1 LCDAQFD
8 FNDFKEEQYLI
19 MPELFLTVFFISI
32 LLIFLGTGIWVAL
45 SMVGV
50 SAIGMLLFTTR
61 PVGDA
66 MATTIWGTSS
76 SWTLT
81 ALPLFVW
88 MGEILFRTK
97 LSENL
102 FKGLSPWMS
111 RLPGGLI
118 HVNVV
123 GCALFAAI
131 SGSSAATVATVGKMS
146 IPELRKR
153 NYPEKLLLGSLAG
166 SGTLG
171 LLIPPSIILIIY
183 GVTVQESIAKLF
195 IAGII
200 PGIMLAIFFMFYVI
214 CWSILN
220 KDIMPKTET
229 KFSFYEKIK
238 GSSQLIPVII
248 LIISVIGSI
257 YAGIATATEA
267 ASLGVIGALILS
279 FFQKS
284 LNKETFKLSL
294 LGATKTSCMIAF
306 ILAGSSFLSLAMGF
320 TGLPRNLAIWIQEM
334 NLSPYVL
341 ILVLTV
347 FYIILGMFLDGIS
360 AVVLTMAIIEPMIRQ
375 AGFDMIWFGVF
386 LVIVVEMAQITPPVG
401 FNLFVLQGMAN
412 KDMGFIAKSAFPLFL
427 LMILAVVVIIIF
439 PNIAL
444 WLPEQMIQPLK

>member
-1 LCDAQFD
+1 MT
-8 FNDFKEEQYLI
+8 EI
-19 MPELFLTVFFISI
+19 FLTIFFISV
-32 LLIFLGTGIWVAL
+32 LLFFLGSGIWVAL
-45 SMVGV
+45 SMIGV
-50 SAIGMLLFTTR
+50 SAIGMMLFTSR

-88 MGEILFRTK
+88 MGEILFRTR

-102 FKGLSPWMS
+102 FKGLSPWMQK
-111 RLPGGLI
+111 LPGGLI

-153 NYPEKLLLGSLAG
+153 KYPEKILLGSLAG

-183 GVTVQESIAKLF
+183 GVAVQESIAKLF

-200 PGIMLAIFFMFYVI
+200 PGIMIALIFMSYVI
-214 CWSILN
+214 IWSLLN
-220 KDIMPKTET
+220 KKDMPKILEN
-229 KFSFYEKIK
+229 FSFLEKIK
-238 GSSQLIPVII
+238 RSKQLLPVIL
-248 LIISVIGSI
+248 LIFAVIGSI
-257 YAGIATATEA
+257 YTGIATATEA
-267 ASLGVIGALILS
+267 ASLGVVGALILS
-279 FFQKS
+279 YFQKS
-284 LNKETFKLSL
+284 LTIKTFKSSL

-306 ILAGSSFLSLAMGF
+306 ILAGSTFLSLAMGF
-320 TGLPRNLAIWIQEM
+320 TGLPRNLAVWIQNM
-334 NLSPYVL
+334 DLSPYVL
-341 ILVLTV
+341 IFVLMI

-375 AGFDMIWFGVF
+375 AGFDMIWFGIF

-412 KDMGFIAKSAFPLFL
+412 KDMGYIAKSAFPLFL
-427 LMILAVVVIIIF
+427 LMVLAVILVVIF
-439 PNIAL
+439 PEIAL
-444 WLPEQMIQPLK
+444 WMPEQMVKNIN

>member
-1 LCDAQFD
+1 
-8 FNDFKEEQYLI
+8 
-19 MPELFLTVFFISI
+19 MPELFLTIFFISI
-32 LLIFLGTGIWVAL
+32 LLFFLGSGVWVAI
-45 SMVGV
+45 SMIGV
-50 SAIGMLLFTTR
+50 SSIGMLIFTSR

-66 MATTIWGTSS
+66 MATTMWGTSS

-102 FKGLSPWMS
+102 FTGLAPWLS

-200 PGIMLAIFFMFYVI
+200 PGIMIAAIFMIYVI
-214 CWSILN
+214 TWSIIN
-220 KDIMPKTET
+220 KKEMPTSNES
-229 KFSFYEKIK
+229 FSFSEKIK
-238 GSSQLIPVII
+238 GSSQLLPVIM
-248 LIISVIGSI
+248 LIIAVIGSI
-257 YAGIATATEA
+257 YAGVATATEA
-267 ASLGVIGALILS
+267 ASLGVVGALILS
-279 FFQKS
+279 FFQKT
-284 LNKETFKLSL
+284 LTKETFKTSL

-341 ILVLTV
+341 IFVLTI

-375 AGFDMIWFGVF
+375 AGFDMIWFGIF
-386 LVIVVEMAQITPPVG
+386 LVVVVEMAQITPPVG
-401 FNLFVLQGMAN
+401 FNLFVLQGMAG
-412 KDMGFIAKSAFPLFL
+412 KDMGYIARSAFPLFL
-427 LMILAVVVIIIF
+427 LMILAVIFIIIF
-439 PNIAL
+439 PEIAL
-444 WLPEQMIQPLK
+444 WLPEQMIQKIN

>member
-1 LCDAQFD
+1 
-8 FNDFKEEQYLI
+8 
-19 MPELFLTVFFISI
+19 MPELFLTIFLISI
-32 LLIFLGTGIWVAL
+32 LLLFLGSGVWVAI
-45 SMVGV
+45 SMIGV
-50 SAIGMLLFTTR
+50 SSIGMFIFTSR

-102 FKGLSPWMS
+102 FKGLAPWMS

-118 HVNVV
+118 HVNIV

-200 PGIMLAIFFMFYVI
+200 PGIMIAIIFMLYVI
-214 CWSILN
+214 IWSIIN
-220 KDIMPKTET
+220 KRDMPTSNES
-229 KFSFYEKIK
+229 FSFFEKIK
-238 GSSQLIPVII
+238 GSKQLLPII
-248 LIISVIGSI
+248 LLITSVIGSI

-267 ASLGVIGALILS
+267 ASLGVVGALILS

-334 NLSPYVL
+334 NLSPYTL
-341 ILVLTV
+341 IFVLTI

-375 AGFDMIWFGVF
+375 AGFDMIWFGIF
-386 LVIVVEMAQITPPVG
+386 LVVVVEMAQITPPVG

-412 KDMGFIAKSAFPLFL
+412 KDMGFIARSAFPLFL
-427 LMILAVVVIIIF
+427 LMILAVIIIIIF
-439 PNIAL
+439 PEIAL
-444 WLPEQMIQPLK
+444 WLPDQMVQKMS

>member
-1 LCDAQFD
+1 MA
-8 FNDFKEEQYLI
+8 EI
-19 MPELFLTVFFISI
+19 FLTIFFISV
-32 LLIFLGTGIWVAL
+32 LLFFLGSGIWVAL
-45 SMVGV
+45 SMIGV
-50 SAIGMLLFTTR
+50 SAIGMMLFTSR

-102 FKGLSPWMS
+102 FKGLSPWMQK
-111 RLPGGLI
+111 LPGGLI

-153 NYPEKLLLGSLAG
+153 KYPETILLGSLAG

-183 GVTVQESIAKLF
+183 GVAVQESIAKLF

-200 PGIMLAIFFMFYVI
+200 PGIMIALIFMSYVI
-214 CWSILN
+214 IWSLIN
-220 KDIMPKTET
+220 KKEMPKILEEY
-229 KFSFYEKIK
+229 SFLEKVK
-238 GSSQLIPVII
+238 RSKQLLPVIL
-248 LIISVIGSI
+248 LIVAVIGSI
-257 YAGIATATEA
+257 YTGVATATEA
-267 ASLGVIGALILS
+267 ASLGVVGALVLS
-279 FFQKS
+279 YFQKS
-284 LNKETFKLSL
+284 LNLDTFKSSL

-306 ILAGSSFLSLAMGF
+306 ILAGSTFLSLAMGF
-320 TGLPRNLAIWIQEM
+320 TGLPRNLAIWIQNM
-334 NLSPYVL
+334 DLSPYVL
-341 ILVLTV
+341 IFVLMI

-375 AGFDMIWFGVF
+375 AGFDMIWFGIF

-412 KDMGFIAKSAFPLFL
+412 KDMGYIARSAFPLFL
-427 LMILAVVVIIIF
+427 LMVLAVILVVIF
-439 PNIAL
+439 PEIAL
-444 WLPEQMIQPLK
+444 WMPEQMVKNIN

>member
-1 LCDAQFD
+1 
-8 FNDFKEEQYLI
+8 
-19 MPELFLTVFFISI
+19 MPELFLTIFFISI
-32 LLIFLGTGIWVAL
+32 LLLFLGSGVWVAI
-45 SMVGV
+45 SMIGV
-50 SAIGMLLFTTR
+50 SSIGMFIFTSR

-102 FKGLSPWMS
+102 FKGLAPWMS

-200 PGIMLAIFFMFYVI
+200 PGIMIAIIFMLYVI
-214 CWSILN
+214 IWSIIN
-220 KDIMPKTET
+220 KKEMPTFNES
-229 KFSFYEKIK
+229 FSFMEKIK
-238 GSSQLIPVII
+238 GSSQLFPVII
-248 LIISVIGSI
+248 LITSVIGSI
-257 YAGIATATEA
+257 YTGIATATEA
-267 ASLGVIGALILS
+267 ASLGVVGALILS
-279 FFQKS
+279 FFQKT
-284 LNKETFKLSL
+284 LTKETFKLSL

-341 ILVLTV
+341 IFVLTI

-375 AGFDMIWFGVF
+375 AGFDMIWFGIF
-386 LVIVVEMAQITPPVG
+386 LVVVVEMAQITPPVG
-401 FNLFVLQGMAN
+401 FNLFVLQGMAG
-412 KDMGFIAKSAFPLFL
+412 KDIGFIAKSAFPLFL
-427 LMILAVVVIIIF
+427 LLILSVIFIVVF
-439 PNIAL
+439 PEIAL
-444 WLPEQMIQPLK
+444 WLPQQMIQNIN

>member
-1 LCDAQFD
+1 MT
-8 FNDFKEEQYLI
+8 EV
-19 MPELFLTVFFISI
+19 FLTVFFISI
-32 LLIFLGTGIWVAL
+32 LLFFLGTGIWIAI
-45 SMVGV
+45 SMIGV
-50 SAIGMLLFTTR
+50 SALGMTLFTSR

-102 FKGLSPWMS
+102 FEGLSPWLQK
-111 RLPGGLI
+111 LPGGLI

-153 NYPEKLLLGSLAG
+153 NYPEKIILGSLAG

-200 PGIMLAIFFMFYVI
+200 PGIMIAIIFMLYVI
-214 CWSILN
+214 IWSLIN
-220 KDIMPKTET
+220 KKIMPKSFEN
-229 KFSFYEKIK
+229 FSFFEKIK
-238 GSSQLIPVII
+238 RSKQLLPVILLI
-248 LIISVIGSI
+248 LAVIGSI

-267 ASLGVIGALILS
+267 AALGVLGALILS
-279 FFQKS
+279 YFQKS
-284 LNKETFKLSL
+284 LNLETFKKSL

-320 TGLPRNLAIWIQEM
+320 TGLPRNLAIWIQSM
-334 NLSPYVL
+334 DLSPYILIMVL
-341 ILVLTV
+341 MI

-375 AGFDMIWFGVF
+375 AGFDMIWFGIF
-386 LVIVVEMAQITPPVG
+386 LVVVVEMAQITPPVG

-412 KDMGFIAKSAFPLFL
+412 KDMGYIARSAFPLFL
-427 LMILAVVVIIIF
+427 LMILAIFIIIIF
-439 PNIAL
+439 PEIAL
-444 WLPEQMIQPLK
+444 WLPRQMIQNLN

>member
-1 LCDAQFD
+1 MT
-8 FNDFKEEQYLI
+8 EI
-19 MPELFLTVFFISI
+19 FLTIFFISV
-32 LLIFLGTGIWVAL
+32 LLFFLGSGIWVAL
-45 SMVGV
+45 SMIGV
-50 SAIGMLLFTTR
+50 SAIGMMLFTSR

-102 FKGLSPWMS
+102 FKGLSPWMQ

-153 NYPEKLLLGSLAG
+153 NYPEKILLGSLAG

-183 GVTVQESIAKLF
+183 GVAVQESIAKLF

-200 PGIMLAIFFMFYVI
+200 PGIMIALIFMSYVI
-214 CWSILN
+214 IWSLLN
-220 KDIMPKTET
+220 KKDMPKILENY
-229 KFSFYEKIK
+229 SFLEKIK
-238 GSSQLIPVII
+238 RSKQLLPVVL
-248 LIISVIGSI
+248 LIFAVIGSI
-257 YAGIATATEA
+257 YTGIATATEA
-267 ASLGVIGALILS
+267 ASLGVVGALALS
-279 FFQKS
+279 YFQKT
-284 LNKETFKLSL
+284 LTLETFKSSL

-306 ILAGSSFLSLAMGF
+306 ILAGSTFLSLAMGF
-320 TGLPRNLAIWIQEM
+320 TGLPRNLAVWIQNM

-341 ILVLTV
+341 IFVLMI

-375 AGFDMIWFGVF
+375 AGFDMIWFGIF

-412 KDMGFIAKSAFPLFL
+412 KDMGYIAKSAFPLFL
-427 LMILAVVVIIIF
+427 LMVLAVVLVVIF
-439 PNIAL
+439 PEIAL
-444 WLPEQMIQPLK
+444 WMPEQMVKNIN

>member
-1 LCDAQFD
+1 
-8 FNDFKEEQYLI
+8 
-19 MPELFLTVFFISI
+19 MPELFLTIFFISI
-32 LLIFLGTGIWVAL
+32 LLLFLGSGVWVAI
-45 SMVGV
+45 SMIGV
-50 SAIGMLLFTTR
+50 SSIGMFIFTSR

-102 FKGLSPWMS
+102 FKGLAPWMS

-118 HVNVV
+118 HVNIV
-123 GCALFAAI
+123 GCAIFAAI

-153 NYPEKLLLGSLAG
+153 NYPEKILLGSLAG

-200 PGIMLAIFFMFYVI
+200 PGIMIAIIFMFYVI
-214 CWSILN
+214 IWSIIN
-220 KDIMPKTET
+220 KKEMPTSNES
-229 KFSFYEKIK
+229 FSFIEKIK
-238 GSSQLIPVII
+238 GSKQLLPII
-248 LIISVIGSI
+248 LLITAVIGSI

-267 ASLGVIGALILS
+267 ASLGVVGALILS

-334 NLSPYVL
+334 NLSPYTL
-341 ILVLTV
+341 IFVLTI

-375 AGFDMIWFGVF
+375 AGFDMIWFGIF
-386 LVIVVEMAQITPPVG
+386 LVVVVEMAQITPPVG

-412 KDMGFIAKSAFPLFL
+412 KDMGFIARSAFPLFL
-427 LMILAVVVIIIF
+427 LMILAVIIIIIF
-439 PNIAL
+439 PEIAL
-444 WLPEQMIQPLK
+444 WLPDQMLQKIS

>member
-1 LCDAQFD
+1 
-8 FNDFKEEQYLI
+8 
-19 MPELFLTVFFISI
+19 MPEIFLTIFFISV
-32 LLIFLGTGIWVAL
+32 LLFFLGSGIWVAL
-45 SMVGV
+45 SMIGV
-50 SAIGMLLFTTR
+50 SAIGMMLFTSR

-102 FKGLSPWMS
+102 FKGLSPWLQKM
-111 RLPGGLI
+111 PGGLI

-153 NYPEKLLLGSLAG
+153 NYPEKILLGSLAG

-183 GVTVQESIAKLF
+183 GVAVQESIAKLF

-200 PGIMLAIFFMFYVI
+200 PGIMIALIFMSYVI
-214 CWSILN
+214 IWSLIN
-220 KDIMPKTET
+220 KKEMPKILEE
-229 KFSFYEKIK
+229 FSFLEKIK
-238 GSSQLIPVII
+238 RSKQLLPVIL
-248 LIISVIGSI
+248 LISAVIGSI
-257 YAGIATATEA
+257 YTGIATATEA
-267 ASLGVIGALILS
+267 ASLGVVGALILS

-284 LNKETFKLSL
+284 LSLETFKSSL

-306 ILAGSSFLSLAMGF
+306 ILAGSTFLSLAMGF
-320 TGLPRNLAIWIQEM
+320 TGLPRNLALWIQNM
-334 NLSPYVL
+334 DLSPYLL
-341 ILVLTV
+341 ILVLMV

-375 AGFDMIWFGVF
+375 AGFDMIWFGIF

-412 KDMGFIAKSAFPLFL
+412 KDMGYIAKSAFPLFL
-427 LMILAVVVIIIF
+427 LMVLAVILVVMF
-439 PNIAL
+439 PQIAL
-444 WLPEQMIQPLK
+444 WLPEKMVQNLN

>member
-1 LCDAQFD
+1 
-8 FNDFKEEQYLI
+8 
-19 MPELFLTVFFISI
+19 MPELFLTIFFISI
-32 LLIFLGTGIWVAL
+32 LLFFLGSGVWVAI
-45 SMVGV
+45 SMIGV
-50 SAIGMLLFTTR
+50 SSIGMLIFTSR

-66 MATTIWGTSS
+66 MATTMWGTSS

-102 FKGLSPWMS
+102 FTGLAPWLS

-200 PGIMLAIFFMFYVI
+200 PGIMLAAIFMIYVI
-214 CWSILN
+214 TWSIIN
-220 KDIMPKTET
+220 KKEMPTSNES
-229 KFSFYEKIK
+229 FSFSEKIK
-238 GSSQLIPVII
+238 GSSQLLPVIM
-248 LIISVIGSI
+248 LIIAVIGSI
-257 YAGIATATEA
+257 YAGVATATEA
-267 ASLGVIGALILS
+267 ASLGVVGALILS
-279 FFQKS
+279 FFQKT
-284 LNKETFKLSL
+284 LTKETFKTSL

-341 ILVLTV
+341 IFVLTV

-375 AGFDMIWFGVF
+375 AGFDMIWFGIF
-386 LVIVVEMAQITPPVG
+386 LVVVVEMAQITPPVG
-401 FNLFVLQGMAN
+401 FNLFVLQSMAN
-412 KDMGFIAKSAFPLFL
+412 KDMGYIARSAFPLFL
-427 LMILAVVVIIIF
+427 LMILATIIIIIF
-439 PNIAL
+439 PEIAL
-444 WLPEQMIQPLK
+444 WLPEQMVQKLN

>member
-1 LCDAQFD
+1 MTEIL
-8 FNDFKEEQYLI
+8 LI
-19 MPELFLTVFFISI
+19 IFFISV
-32 LLIFLGTGIWVAL
+32 LLFFLGSGIWVAL
-45 SMVGV
+45 SMIGV
-50 SAIGMLLFTTR
+50 SAIGMMLFTSR

-102 FKGLSPWMS
+102 FKGLSPWMQK
-111 RLPGGLI
+111 LPGGLI

-153 NYPEKLLLGSLAG
+153 NYPEKILLGSLAG

-183 GVTVQESIAKLF
+183 GVAVQESIAKLF

-200 PGIMLAIFFMFYVI
+200 PGIMIALIFMSYVI
-214 CWSILN
+214 IWSLIN
-220 KDIMPKTET
+220 KKSMPKIIEEY
-229 KFSFYEKIK
+229 SFLEKIK
-238 GSSQLIPVII
+238 RSKQLLPVII
-248 LIISVIGSI
+248 LILAVIGSI
-257 YAGIATATEA
+257 YTGIATATEA
-267 ASLGVIGALILS
+267 ASLGVVGALILS
-279 FFQKS
+279 YFQKS
-284 LNKETFKLSL
+284 LTLKTFKSSL

-306 ILAGSSFLSLAMGF
+306 ILAGSTFLSLAMGF
-320 TGLPRNLAIWIQEM
+320 TGLPRNLALWIQNM
-334 NLSPYVL
+334 DLSPYVL
-341 ILVLTV
+341 IFVLMI

-375 AGFDMIWFGVF
+375 AGFDMIWFGIF
-386 LVIVVEMAQITPPVG
+386 LVVVVEMAQITPPVG

-412 KDMGFIAKSAFPLFL
+412 KDMGYIARSAFPLFL
-427 LMILAVVVIIIF
+427 LMVLAVVIIILF
-439 PNIAL
+439 PEIAL
-444 WLPEQMIQPLK
+444 WLPQQMVQNIN

>member
-1 LCDAQFD
+1 
-8 FNDFKEEQYLI
+8 
-19 MPELFLTVFFISI
+19 MPEIFLTIFFISV
-32 LLIFLGTGIWVAL
+32 LLFFLGSGIWVAL
-45 SMVGV
+45 SMIGV
-50 SAIGMLLFTTR
+50 SAIGMMLFTSR

-102 FKGLSPWMS
+102 FKGLSPWMQK
-111 RLPGGLI
+111 LPGGLI

-153 NYPEKLLLGSLAG
+153 NYPEKILLGSLAG

-183 GVTVQESIAKLF
+183 GVAVQESIAKLF
-195 IAGII
+195 IAGIV
-200 PGIMLAIFFMFYVI
+200 PGIMIALIFMFYVI
-214 CWSILN
+214 IWSLIN
-220 KDIMPKTET
+220 KKQMPKIIE
-229 KFSFYEKIK
+229 KYSFLEKIK
-238 GSSQLIPVII
+238 RSKQLLPVIL
-248 LIISVIGSI
+248 LISAVIGSI
-257 YAGIATATEA
+257 YTGIATATEA
-267 ASLGVIGALILS
+267 ASLGVVGALILS
-279 FFQKS
+279 YFQKS
-284 LNKETFKLSL
+284 LTLETFRTSL

-306 ILAGSSFLSLAMGF
+306 ILAGSTFLSLAMGF
-320 TGLPRNLAIWIQEM
+320 TGLPRNLAIWIQNM
-334 NLSPYVL
+334 DLSPYLL
-341 ILVLTV
+341 ILVLMI

-375 AGFDMIWFGVF
+375 AGFDMIWFGIF

-412 KDMGFIAKSAFPLFL
+412 KDMGYIARSAFPLFL
-427 LMILAVVVIIIF
+427 LMVLAVILVVIF
-439 PNIAL
+439 PEIAL
-444 WLPEQMIQPLK
+444 WLPQQMVQNLS

>member
-1 LCDAQFD
+1 MT
-8 FNDFKEEQYLI
+8 EVYLTI
-19 MPELFLTVFFISI
+19 FFIGV
-32 LLIFLGTGIWVAL
+32 LLFFLGSGIWVGI
-45 SMVGV
+45 SMIGV
-50 SAIGMLLFTTR
+50 STIGMIMFTSR

-66 MATTIWGTSS
+66 MATTMWSMAS
-76 SWTLT
+76 SWSLT

-102 FKGLSPWMS
+102 FKGLSPWLS
-111 RLPGGLI
+111 KLPGGLI
-118 HVNVV
+118 HVNIL
-123 GCALFAAI
+123 GCAIFAAI

-153 NYPEKLLLGSLAG
+153 NYPERFLLGTLAG

-183 GVTVQESIAKLF
+183 GVTVEESIAKLF

-200 PGIMLAIFFMFYVI
+200 PGIGLALLFMIYVVG
-214 CWSILN
+214 WSLKN
-220 KDIMPKTET
+220 KKIMPVISED
-229 KFSFYEKIK
+229 FSFIDKIK
-238 GSSQLIPVII
+238 QSGQLLPVIL
-248 LIISVIGSI
+248 LIFAVIGSI

-267 ASLGVIGALILS
+267 ASLGVLGALVLS

-284 LNKETFKLSL
+284 LTKESFSKSL

-306 ILAGSSFLSLAMGF
+306 ILAGSSFLTLAMAF
-320 TGLPRNLAIWIQEM
+320 TGLPKNLAVFIDTLQ
-334 NLSPYVL
+334 LSPYML
-341 ILVLTV
+341 LLVLTI

-375 AGFDMIWFGVF
+375 AGFDMIWFGIY

-401 FNLFVLQGMAN
+401 FNLFVLQGMA
-412 KDMGFIAKSAFPLFL
+412 KRDMGFIARSAFPLFL
-427 LMILAVVVIIIF
+427 LMILAVIIIISF
-439 PNIAL
+439 PQLAL

>member
-1 LCDAQFD
+1 
-8 FNDFKEEQYLI
+8 
-19 MPELFLTVFFISI
+19 MPELFLTIFFISI
-32 LLIFLGTGIWVAL
+32 LLFFLGSGVWVAI
-45 SMVGV
+45 SMIAV
-50 SAIGMLLFTTR
+50 SSIGMLIFTSR

-76 SWTLT
+76 SWILT

-102 FKGLSPWMS
+102 FKGLAPWMS

-200 PGIMLAIFFMFYVI
+200 PGIMIAIIFMLYVI
-214 CWSILN
+214 IWSIIN
-220 KDIMPKTET
+220 KKEMPTSSEI
-229 KFSFYEKIK
+229 FSFDDKIK
-238 GSSQLIPVII
+238 GLKQLLPVIL
-248 LIISVIGSI
+248 LIVAVIGSI
-257 YAGIATATEA
+257 YMGIATATEA
-267 ASLGVIGALILS
+267 ASFGVVGALFLS
-279 FFQKS
+279 LFQKT
-284 LNKETFKLSL
+284 LTKETFKLSL

-341 ILVLTV
+341 IFVLTI

-375 AGFDMIWFGVF
+375 AGFDMIWFGIF
-386 LVIVVEMAQITPPVG
+386 LVVVVEMAQITPPVG
-401 FNLFVLQGMAN
+401 FNLFVLQGMAG
-412 KDMGFIAKSAFPLFL
+412 KDMGYIAKSAFPLFL
-427 LMILAVVVIIIF
+427 LMILAVIFIIVF
-439 PNIAL
+439 PEIAL
-444 WLPEQMIQPLK
+444 WLPQQMIQNIN

>member
-1 LCDAQFD
+1 
-8 FNDFKEEQYLI
+8 
-19 MPELFLTVFFISI
+19 MPEILLTIFFITV
-32 LLIFLGTGIWVAL
+32 LLFFLGSGIWVAI
-45 SMVGV
+45 SMIGV
-50 SAIGMLLFTTR
+50 STIGMILFTSR

-66 MATTIWGTSS
+66 MATTIWGTAS

-88 MGEILFRTK
+88 MGEILFRTR

-102 FKGLSPWMS
+102 FKGLSPWMQ

-153 NYPEKLLLGSLAG
+153 KYPEKILLGSLAG

-195 IAGII
+195 IAGIF
-200 PGIMLAIFFMFYVI
+200 PGIMIALIFMSYVI
-214 CWSILN
+214 IWSLAN
-220 KDIMPKTET
+220 QKIMPKVHET
-229 KFSFYEKIK
+229 SSFLDKIK
-238 GSSQLIPVII
+238 KSKQLLPVILLI
-248 LIISVIGSI
+248 LGVIGSI
-257 YAGIATATEA
+257 YTGVATATEA
-267 ASLGVIGALILS
+267 ASLGVVGALTLS
-279 FFQKS
+279 YFQKS
-284 LNKETFKLSL
+284 LNLKTFKESL

-306 ILAGSSFLSLAMGF
+306 ILAGSTFLSLAMGF

-334 NLSPYVL
+334 SLSPYAL
-341 ILVLTV
+341 IFVLTI

-375 AGFDMIWFGVF
+375 AGFDMIWFGIF
-386 LVIVVEMAQITPPVG
+386 LVVVVEMAQITPPVG
-401 FNLFVLQGMAN
+401 FNLFVLQGMAG
-412 KDMGFIAKSAFPLFL
+412 KDMGYIAKSAFPLFL
-427 LMILAVVVIIIF
+427 LMVLAVIIIIIF
-439 PNIAL
+439 PEIAL
-444 WLPEQMIQPLK
+444 WLPNQMIQKI

>member
-1 LCDAQFD
+1 
-8 FNDFKEEQYLI
+8 
-19 MPELFLTVFFISI
+19 MPELFLTIFFISI

-50 SAIGMLLFTTR
+50 SAIGMLLFTSR

-102 FKGLSPWMS
+102 FKGLAPWMS

-200 PGIMLAIFFMFYVI
+200 PGIMIAIFFMFYVI
-214 CWSILN
+214 GWSVLN
-220 KDIMPKTET
+220 KDSMPKTEET
-229 KFSFYEKIK
+229 FSFSQKMK
-238 GSSQLIPVII
+238 DSGQLIPVIV
-248 LIISVIGSI
+248 LIAAVIGSI
-257 YAGIATATEA
+257 YVGIATATEA
-267 ASLGVIGALILS
+267 ASLGVVGALILS

-320 TGLPRNLAIWIQEM
+320 TGLPRGLAIWIQEM

-341 ILVLTV
+341 ILVLTI

-439 PNIAL
+439 PDIAL
-444 WLPEQMIQPLK
+444 WLPEQMIQQLK